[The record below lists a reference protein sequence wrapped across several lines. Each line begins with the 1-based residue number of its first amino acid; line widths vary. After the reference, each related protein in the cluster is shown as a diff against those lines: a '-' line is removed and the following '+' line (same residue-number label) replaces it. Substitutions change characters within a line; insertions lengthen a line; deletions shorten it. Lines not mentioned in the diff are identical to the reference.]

1 MAKKQVLTAID
12 VGTTK
17 VCTLVGE
24 VAGDG
29 DIRVLGVGITPSGGM
44 HKAMVVN
51 IDEAKEAIRES
62 IKKAEQTSGLRI
74 ESAYVGVTGRHIA
87 SMNNHGVVAITRQD
101 RMVRTDDLKRVLD
114 SARNV
119 KIPTGHKLLHAIP
132 RAYAVDGQPGVKN
145 PVGMYGYRLDVETHI
160 ITAATTAVQNLV
172 KCVRGVGVDIDELV
186 LEPIASAEAVLS
198 EEEKEMGIVLADIGG
213 GTTDICVFKE
223 GSIWHTAVLPV
234 AGYQMTRD
242 IAIGLGLPFDVAEEM
257 KKRYG
262 SVMPIHEVRDEELEM
277 ISRDGHGVS
286 YQELCDIVRARVDE
300 ILRLILLELPQSNYE
315 TIVPAGLVLTGGSS
329 NLPGIDLLGRE
340 ILRLPVRVGVP
351 QRVGGINDMLGDP
364 AYATAVGLVLWADKN
379 RNAAKKRSRFNFS
392 FKNIINQLTRFFR

>member
-51 IDEAKEAIRES
+51 IDEAKDAIRES

-262 SVMPIHEVRDEELEM
+262 SVMPIHEVRDEELET

-351 QRVGGINDMLGDP
+351 QRVGGINDMLDNP

>member
-24 VAGDG
+24 MAGDG

-51 IDEAKEAIRES
+51 IDEAKDAIRES

-87 SMNNHGVVAITRQD
+87 SMNNRGVVAITRQD

-351 QRVGGINDMLGDP
+351 QRVGGINDMLDSP
-364 AYATAVGLVLWADKN
+364 AYATGVGLILWAN
-379 RNAAKKRSRFNFS
+379 RNKSTAKKRSRFNFS
-392 FKNIINQLTRFFR
+392 FRNIINQLTRFFR